1 MFENWGAHIPHW
13 IQPKEQERKS
23 EHERDMGLIIVRR
36 FPMYGEPFSI
46 LSDVPVA
53 MPMLDGDFMMYV
65 FIVCAGHIVHFVHSV
80 CA

>member
-1 MFENWGAHIPHW
+1 
-13 IQPKEQERKS
+13 
-23 EHERDMGLIIVRR
+23 MGLIIVRR
-36 FPMYGEPFSI
+36 FPMYGEQFSI

-80 CA
+80 CVPKL